1 MWSWVSLRQ
10 LEQFRGTLLLTTSRV
25 KSFDPVFLSRIN
37 FSLNLHE
44 LNKKAKLRI
53 WQAVLADLGVDA
65 GGFTSA
71 ELDDLANRKVN
82 GHQIDSATRTAA
94 LLADG
99 RGEKLRCAHV
109 METLGAMEAFER
121 EFTAMSRSE
130 TWYL

>member
-53 WQAVLADLGVDA
+53 WQAVLVDVGVDA

-109 METLGAMEAFER
+109 METLDAMEAFER